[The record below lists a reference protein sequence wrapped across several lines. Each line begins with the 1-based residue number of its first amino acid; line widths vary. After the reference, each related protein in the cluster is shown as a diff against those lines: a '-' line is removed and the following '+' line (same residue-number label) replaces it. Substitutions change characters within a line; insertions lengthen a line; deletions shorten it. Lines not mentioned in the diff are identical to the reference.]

1 MTAASGTERTL
12 AFGGSAVWSFARY
25 LFGFA
30 LSFGGHA
37 SQQVHILWPSF
48 SKATGSPIEPSLAP
62 VTGQT
67 FCAAAVLR
75 ARRIAPSAGR
85 EAASLSR
92 NIGVSATGV
101 LRVTVANIPGRSLR
115 PELSRSYR

>member
-1 MTAASGTERTL
+1 MTAASGTDRMPS
-12 AFGGSAVWSFARY
+12 FGGGAGWSFAGYR
-25 LFGFA
+25 LGFA

-37 SQQVHILWPSF
+37 SQQLQTFWPSI
-48 SKATGSPIEPSLAP
+48 STATGSPMEPSFAP

-67 FCAAAVLR
+67 FWAAAVPR
-75 ARRIAPSAGR
+75 ASRIAPSAGR

-101 LRVTVANIPGRSLR
+101 LRVTVANIP
-115 PELSRSYR
+115 